1 MFSVGYHTETPL
13 ALFAQ
18 TLPDILSFLASN
30 QVCCFS
36 ACHLTDQEAH
46 PTIDERFRA

>member
-1 MFSVGYHTETPL
+1 MFSVRYHTENPL

-30 QVCCFS
+30 QVSCFS
-36 ACHLTDQEAH
+36 VCHLTDQEAH